1 MNKLRIL
8 IQRSLQ
14 SSVEVNQQTIGSIDK
29 GFVILV
35 GVTHDDD
42 ASDVEYCVRK
52 IANLRLIEDED
63 GKTNLS
69 LKDVQGEILSISQ
82 FSLFAN
88 TKKGNRP
95 SFIRAA
101 QPDHANQLYED
112 FNEQLRALG
121 FKVETGEFGTDMQVK
136 IVNDGPMTLLIDSKD
151 RDW

>member
-52 IANLRLIEDED
+52 IANLRLFEDED

-121 FKVETGEFGTDMQVK
+121 FKVETGEFGADMQVK
-136 IVNDGPMTLLIDSKD
+136 IINDGPMTLLIDSKD

>member
-1 MNKLRIL
+1 MRIL

-14 SSVEVNQQTIGSIDK
+14 SSVEVNQQIIGSIDK

-35 GVTHDDD
+35 GVTHEDD

-52 IANLRLIEDED
+52 VANLRLFEDEE

-95 SFIRAA
+95 SFIRAG
-101 QPDHANQLYED
+101 QPEHANQLYED
-112 FNEQLRALG
+112 FNEQLRAQG
-121 FKVETGEFGTDMQVK
+121 FKVETGEFGADMQVK
-136 IVNDGPMTLLIDSKD
+136 IINDGPMTLLIDSKD
-151 RDW
+151 KDW

>member
-35 GVTHDDD
+35 GVSHEDD

-52 IANLRLIEDED
+52 VANLRLFEDEE

-121 FKVETGEFGTDMQVK
+121 FKVETGEFGADMQVK

-151 RDW
+151 KDW

>member
-52 IANLRLIEDED
+52 IANLRLFEDED
-63 GKTNLS
+63 GKTNLAIGYV
-69 LKDVQGEILSISQ
+69 DGSIIEVSIDEAV
-82 FSLFAN
+82 S
-88 TKKGNRP
+88 KKSEFDER
-95 SFIRAA
+95 
-101 QPDHANQLYED
+101 LYELA
-112 FNEQLRALG
+112 NSLSR
-121 FKVETGEFGTDMQVK
+121 
-136 IVNDGPMTLLIDSKD
+136 
-151 RDW
+151 

>member
-52 IANLRLIEDED
+52 IANLRLFEDED

-112 FNEQLRALG
+112 FNEQLRVLG
-121 FKVETGEFGTDMQVK
+121 FKVETGEFGADMQVK
-136 IVNDGPMTLLIDSKD
+136 IINDGPMTLLIDSKD
-151 RDW
+151 KDW

>member
-52 IANLRLIEDED
+52 IANLRLFEDED

-112 FNEQLRALG
+112 FNEQLRVLG
-121 FKVETGEFGTDMQVK
+121 FKVETGEFGADMQVK
-136 IVNDGPMTLLIDSKD
+136 IINDGPMTLLIDSKD

>member
-52 IANLRLIEDED
+52 IANLRLFEDED

-121 FKVETGEFGTDMQVK
+121 FKVETGEFGADMQVK

-151 RDW
+151 KDW

>member
-14 SSVEVNQQTIGSIDK
+14 SSVEVNQQTSGSIDK

-42 ASDVEYCVRK
+42 ASDVDYCVRK
-52 IANLRLIEDED
+52 IANLRLFEDED

-121 FKVETGEFGTDMQVK
+121 FKVETGEFGADMQVK
-136 IVNDGPMTLLIDSKD
+136 IINDGPMTLLIDSKD
-151 RDW
+151 KDW

>member
-35 GVTHDDD
+35 GVTNDDD
-42 ASDVEYCVRK
+42 ASDVKYCVRK
-52 IANLRLIEDED
+52 IANLRLFEDED

>member
-42 ASDVEYCVRK
+42 SSDVEYCVRK
-52 IANLRLIEDED
+52 IANLRLFEDED

-121 FKVETGEFGTDMQVK
+121 FKVETGEFGADMQVK

>member
-1 MNKLRIL
+1 MRIL

-52 IANLRLIEDED
+52 IANLRLFEDED

>member
-29 GFVILV
+29 GLVILV
-35 GVTHDDD
+35 GVSHEDD

-52 IANLRLIEDED
+52 IANLRLFEDED

-121 FKVETGEFGTDMQVK
+121 FKVETGEFGADMQVK
-136 IVNDGPMTLLIDSKD
+136 IINDGPMTLLIDSKD

>member
-1 MNKLRIL
+1 MKKLRIL

-35 GVTHDDD
+35 GVSHEDD

-52 IANLRLIEDED
+52 VANLRLFEDEE

-121 FKVETGEFGTDMQVK
+121 FKVETGEFGADMQVK

>member
-35 GVTHDDD
+35 GVSHEDD

-52 IANLRLIEDED
+52 IANLRLFEDED

-121 FKVETGEFGTDMQVK
+121 FKVETGEFGADMQVK
-136 IVNDGPMTLLIDSKD
+136 IINDGPMTLLIDSKD

>member
-42 ASDVEYCVRK
+42 ASDVKYCVRK
-52 IANLRLIEDED
+52 IANLRLFEDED

>member
-52 IANLRLIEDED
+52 IANLRLFEDED

-101 QPDHANQLYED
+101 KPDHANQLYED

>member
-52 IANLRLIEDED
+52 IANLRLFEDED

-136 IVNDGPMTLLIDSKD
+136 IINDGPMTLLIDSKD

>member
-14 SSVEVNQQTIGSIDK
+14 SSVEVNQQTMGSIDK

-35 GVTHDDD
+35 GVTNDDD
-42 ASDVEYCVRK
+42 ASDVKYCVRK
-52 IANLRLIEDED
+52 IANLRLFEDED

>member
-29 GFVILV
+29 GLVILV
-35 GVTHDDD
+35 GVSHEDD

-52 IANLRLIEDED
+52 VANLRLFEDEE

-121 FKVETGEFGTDMQVK
+121 FKVETGEFGADMQVK

-151 RDW
+151 KDW

>member
-1 MNKLRIL
+1 MRIL

-14 SSVEVNQQTIGSIDK
+14 SSVEVNQQIIGSIDK

-35 GVTHDDD
+35 GVTHEDD

-52 IANLRLIEDED
+52 VANLRLFEDEE

-95 SFIRAA
+95 SFIRAG
-101 QPDHANQLYED
+101 QPEHANQLYED
-112 FNEQLRALG
+112 FNEQLRAQG
-121 FKVETGEFGTDMQVK
+121 FKVETGEFGADMQVK
-136 IVNDGPMTLLIDSKD
+136 IMNDGPMTLLIDSKD
-151 RDW
+151 KDW

>member
-1 MNKLRIL
+1 MKKLRIL

-35 GVTHDDD
+35 GVSHEDD

-52 IANLRLIEDED
+52 VANLRLFEDEE

>member
-1 MNKLRIL
+1 M
-8 IQRSLQ
+8 
-14 SSVEVNQQTIGSIDK
+14 
-29 GFVILV
+29 
-35 GVTHDDD
+35 
-42 ASDVEYCVRK
+42 
-52 IANLRLIEDED
+52 
-63 GKTNLS
+63 
-69 LKDVQGEILSISQ
+69 SISQ

>member
-52 IANLRLIEDED
+52 IANLRLFEDED

-69 LKDVQGEILSISQ
+69 LKDVKGEILSISQ

-121 FKVETGEFGTDMQVK
+121 FKVETGEFGADMQVK
-136 IVNDGPMTLLIDSKD
+136 IINDGPMTLLIDSKD

>member
-1 MNKLRIL
+1 MKKLRIL

-14 SSVEVNQQTIGSIDK
+14 SSVEVNEQTIGSIDK

-35 GVTHDDD
+35 GVSHEDD

-52 IANLRLIEDED
+52 VANLRLFEDEE

-121 FKVETGEFGTDMQVK
+121 FKVETGEFGADMQVK
-136 IVNDGPMTLLIDSKD
+136 IINDGPMTLLIDSKD

>member
-35 GVTHDDD
+35 GVSHEDD

-52 IANLRLIEDED
+52 VANLRLFEDEE

-69 LKDVQGEILSISQ
+69 LKDVSGEILSISQ

-121 FKVETGEFGTDMQVK
+121 FKVETGEFGADMQVK

>member
-52 IANLRLIEDED
+52 IANLRLFEDED

>member
-52 IANLRLIEDED
+52 IANLRLFEDED

-121 FKVETGEFGTDMQVK
+121 FKVETGEFGADMQVK

>member
-29 GFVILV
+29 GLVILV
-35 GVTHDDD
+35 GVSHEDD

-52 IANLRLIEDED
+52 VANLRLFEDEE

-121 FKVETGEFGTDMQVK
+121 FKVETGEFGADMQVK
-136 IVNDGPMTLLIDSKD
+136 IINDGPMTLLIDSKD

>member
-42 ASDVEYCVRK
+42 ASDVKYCVRK
-52 IANLRLIEDED
+52 IANLRLFEDED

-101 QPDHANQLYED
+101 QPDLS
-112 FNEQLRALG
+112 
-121 FKVETGEFGTDMQVK
+121 
-136 IVNDGPMTLLIDSKD
+136 LIHI
-151 RDW
+151 

>member
-1 MNKLRIL
+1 MKKLRIL

-52 IANLRLIEDED
+52 IANLRLFEDED

-136 IVNDGPMTLLIDSKD
+136 IINDGPMTLLIDSKD

>member
-1 MNKLRIL
+1 MKKLRIL

-35 GVTHDDD
+35 GVSHEDD

-52 IANLRLIEDED
+52 VANLRLFEDEE

-121 FKVETGEFGTDMQVK
+121 FKVETGEFGADMQVK
-136 IVNDGPMTLLIDSKD
+136 IINDGPMTLLIDSKD

>member
-1 MNKLRIL
+1 MRIL

-14 SSVEVNQQTIGSIDK
+14 SSVEVNQQTSGSIDK

-42 ASDVEYCVRK
+42 ASDVDYCVRK
-52 IANLRLIEDED
+52 IANLRLFEDED

-121 FKVETGEFGTDMQVK
+121 FKVETGEFGADMQVK
-136 IVNDGPMTLLIDSKD
+136 IINDGPMTLLIDSKD
-151 RDW
+151 KDW

>member
-52 IANLRLIEDED
+52 VANLRLFEDED

>member
-1 MNKLRIL
+1 MRIL

-14 SSVEVNQQTIGSIDK
+14 SSVEVNQQIIGSIDK

-35 GVTHDDD
+35 GVTHEDD

-52 IANLRLIEDED
+52 VANLRLFEDEE

-95 SFIRAA
+95 SFIRAG
-101 QPDHANQLYED
+101 QPEHANQLYED
-112 FNEQLRALG
+112 FNEQLREQG
-121 FKVETGEFGTDMQVK
+121 FKVETGEFGADMQVK
-136 IVNDGPMTLLIDSKD
+136 IMNDGPMTLLIDSKD
-151 RDW
+151 KDW